1 MRHSSKFIK
10 INAGGFISGGKKI
23 HLAVKIRPVKLT
35 KMLAEK
41 NSSIKNF
48 LKDKNVFVTGG
59 FGFVGKLLVEKLLKN
74 EVKKIYLMARSKKGK
89 SIEER
94 FKKFLNEPVSE
105 FFGVYK

>member
-1 MRHSSKFIK
+1 
-10 INAGGFISGGKKI
+10 
-23 HLAVKIRPVKLT
+23 
-35 KMLAEK
+35 MLAEK

-94 FKKFLNEPVSE
+94 FEKFLNEPVSE
-105 FFGVYK
+105 FYGV